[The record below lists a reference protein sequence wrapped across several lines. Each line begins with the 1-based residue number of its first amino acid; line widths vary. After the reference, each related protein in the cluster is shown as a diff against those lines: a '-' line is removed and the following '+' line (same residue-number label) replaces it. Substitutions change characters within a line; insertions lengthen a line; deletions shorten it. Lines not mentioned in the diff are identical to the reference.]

1 MKRTLVER
9 VAGEMFSHVG
19 TKPLRDESAWLRH
32 LWARE
37 ARRIIAMVR
46 RHDKRKAGKQ

>member
-19 TKPLRDESAWLRH
+19 TKPLKEESAWLRH
-32 LWARE
+32 IWSRE
-37 ARRIIAMVR
+37 ASRIIAMVR
-46 RHDKRKAGKQ
+46 RHDSKKGVKK

>member
-9 VAGEMFSHVG
+9 VAAYLF
-19 TKPLRDESAWLRH
+19 DNAAWTSEWGKQPYCVKH
-32 LWARE
+32 AWFRE

-46 RHDKRKAGKQ
+46 RHDGKEKV